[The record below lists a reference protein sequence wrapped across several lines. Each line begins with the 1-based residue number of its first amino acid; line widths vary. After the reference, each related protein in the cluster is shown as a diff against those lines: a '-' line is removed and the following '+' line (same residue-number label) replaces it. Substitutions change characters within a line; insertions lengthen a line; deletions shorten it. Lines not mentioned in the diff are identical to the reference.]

1 MNKQGFFIK
10 ELRGEGLRLTE
21 HHLNSR
27 GRPPFQPLLNSHS
40 KSDQVPQ
47 SWALCLPLSARWVD
61 ALRRSMEQGP
71 QFLTPSGMSQHPGT
85 QETGNHSIQRRIFCF
100 PFWSV
105 EGKHRPWTTGF
116 GLCSTFFWQL
126 ASGVPG
132 TPVEKQGA
140 V

>member
-1 MNKQGFFIK
+1 MNKRGFFIK
-10 ELRGEGLRLTE
+10 DLRGEGLSLTE

-27 GRPPFQPLLNSHS
+27 GRSSLFQPLLNSNS
-40 KSDQVPQ
+40 ELDQVPQ
-47 SWALCLPLSARWVD
+47 SWALCLLSEEKHGAGTTVPDSQW
-61 ALRRSMEQGP
+61 L
-71 QFLTPSGMSQHPGT
+71 SQHPGT

-105 EGKHRPWTTGF
+105 KGKHRPWTTGF
-116 GLCSTFFWQL
+116 GLCSALFRQL